1 LSADT
6 FVWVG
11 SCRGLEVLVL
21 WSAINQSAASLDAV
35 ADLPE
40 LRMLNLHNCR
50 KLQKEDFARSFSEG
64 RLKKLSKFYL
74 WGYGPESMEVRK
86 MFPWVAKEGEC
97 TVPDVFTMWQECFHT
112 TLGAGD

>member
-50 KLQKEDFARSFSEG
+50 KLQKEDFARSFSEE
-64 RLKKLSKFYL
+64 RLKKELYKFYL
-74 WGYGPESMEVRK
+74 LAYGSEAKEVREI
-86 MFPWVAKEGEC
+86 FP
-97 TVPDVFTMWQECFHT
+97 
-112 TLGAGD
+112 